1 MFSDM
6 GSISLWLGIFFI
18 LLSLSGIFIIYS
30 IIKNKSIENENI
42 DKIIELGKWFI
53 VSVAITL
60 SVSIVNDGFR
70 ERDQD
75 IKEMEVFEKHIN
87 TILEASGVEKRKLLC
102 EYFAAVSPE
111 GPIKKSWKEYKT
123 IVDQQVVELRAAEKK
138 VNEITGKAPEQRS
151 EADNKALLDA
161 GEKAAI
167 LSQSLKTPDVQ
178 EWIIIAGADSSVKAA
193 LDEVKKFKELR
204 YSVGIYK
211 KENSFRT
218 VVGPFQDKNAGLVA
232 LVEVREIRK
241 DSYLVNLKT
250 WCKNSE
256 RKDSFV
262 ECTK

>member
-1 MFSDM
+1 
-6 GSISLWLGIFFI
+6 
-18 LLSLSGIFIIYS
+18 
-30 IIKNKSIENENI
+30 
-42 DKIIELGKWFI
+42 
-53 VSVAITL
+53 
-60 SVSIVNDGFR
+60 
-70 ERDQD
+70 
-75 IKEMEVFEKHIN
+75 MEVFEKHIN

-123 IVDQQVVELRAAEKK
+123 IVDQQVAELKAAEKK

-193 LDEVKKFKELR
+193 LDEVKKLKELK
-204 YSVGIYK
+204 YSVDIYK

-218 VVGPFQDKNAGLVA
+218 VIGPFQDKNAGLVA